1 MAERSYERN
10 AGYLSLTE
18 IPDDQ
23 YIVGAVVVLMDGEG
37 NYSTVYVNESLDS
50 VPDPE
55 VQEVQGPLIATAF
68 SLANFGVRP

>member
-23 YIVGAVVVLMDGEG
+23 YIVGAVVVLMDGDG
-37 NYSTVYVNESLDS
+37 NYSAAFVNESLDS

-55 VQEVQGPLIATAF
+55 VQDEIGPWVTQAF